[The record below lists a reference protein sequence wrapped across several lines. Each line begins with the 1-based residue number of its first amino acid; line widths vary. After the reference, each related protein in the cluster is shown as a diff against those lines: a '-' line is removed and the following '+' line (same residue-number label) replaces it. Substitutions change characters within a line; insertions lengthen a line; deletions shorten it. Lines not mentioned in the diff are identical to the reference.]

1 MSTYTEPV
9 RLIRSSWYNNGNFR
23 GSYSYRSMASD
34 QMNVWASDLAKP
46 VVDSDGNI
54 RILFAGEATHS
65 EMYST
70 VQGAVES
77 GYREADRISIMS

>member
-23 GSYSYRSMASD
+23 GPYSYRSMASD

-54 RILFAGEATHS
+54 RILFAGEATHG

-77 GYREADRISIMS
+77 GYREAYRISIIS